1 MTEASPGVRERPL
14 SPHLQIWR
22 WHVTMFGSILH
33 RGTLMAMYGG
43 ALILV
48 AWLVALAS
56 GPDAYALAKG
66 LLGSWIGKLVLVG
79 LTFAIF
85 FNLASSVRHAI
96 WDLGKGFSPKFS
108 DMMVIASVAFAVAA
122 TVAVW
127 LIAAS
132 TGAL

>member
-1 MTEASPGVRERPL
+1 MTEASPGSRARPL

-33 RGTLMAMYGG
+33 RACLIAMYGG

-48 AWLVALAS
+48 AWLLALAS
-56 GPDAYALAKG
+56 GPEAYGTFKA
-66 LLGSWIGKLVLVG
+66 LLGSLLGKLVLIG

-85 FNLASSVRHAI
+85 FNLASSVRHAV
-96 WDLGKGFSPKFS
+96 WDLGKGFTPKFS
-108 DMMVIASVAFAVAA
+108 DMMVVASVAFAIVA
-122 TVAVW
+122 TAVVW
-127 LIAAS
+127 MIAAS

>member
-1 MTEASPGVRERPL
+1 
-14 SPHLQIWR
+14 
-22 WHVTMFGSILH
+22 MFGSILH

-48 AWLVALAS
+48 AWLLALAT
-56 GPDAYALAKG
+56 GPDAYAMFKA
-66 LLGSWIGKLVLVG
+66 LLGSLLGKLVLIG

-85 FNLASSVRHAI
+85 FNLASSVRHAV
-96 WDLGKGFSPKFS
+96 WDLGKGFTPKFS
-108 DMMVIASVAFAVAA
+108 DMMVVASVAFAIAA

-127 LIAAS
+127 WIAAS